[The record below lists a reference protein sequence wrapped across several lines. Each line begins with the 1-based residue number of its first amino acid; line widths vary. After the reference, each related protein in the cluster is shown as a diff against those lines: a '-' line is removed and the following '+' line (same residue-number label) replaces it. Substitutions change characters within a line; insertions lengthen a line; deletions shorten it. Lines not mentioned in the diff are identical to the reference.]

1 MTRGV
6 YERSPEHRQK
16 ISETLKGR
24 KRSEETKQKTSETL
38 KGRKRSE
45 ETKQKIS
52 EALKGRPRSEEHRQ
66 KISEAKRGK
75 YAGVETTGHLDEGYF
90 VLCSQYDH
98 PLATKGVVPE
108 HRWVL
113 WNKLG
118 CEVLD
123 CEHECHWSCGRVLAW
138 GGREGINVDHLDGN
152 GLNNTPENLVPSCRE
167 CNGRRAALGNPT
179 DWRPDEDS

>member
-16 ISETLKGR
+16 ISEALKGR

-118 CEVLD
+118 CEILD
-123 CEHECHWSCGRVLAW
+123 CEHECHWGCGRVLTWSMGHA
-138 GGREGINVDHLDGN
+138 GICTDHLDGVPS
-152 GLNNTPENLVPSCRE
+152 NNDPENLVPSCWL
-167 CNGRRAALGNPT
+167 CNMLRARAGNPEN
-179 DWRPDEDS
+179 WVK